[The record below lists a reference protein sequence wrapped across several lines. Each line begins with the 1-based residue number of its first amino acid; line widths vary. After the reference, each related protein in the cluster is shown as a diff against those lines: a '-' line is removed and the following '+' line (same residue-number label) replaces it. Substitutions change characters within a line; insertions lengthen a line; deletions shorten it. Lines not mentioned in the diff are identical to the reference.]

1 MTQLFNGKI
10 STEKLT
16 VYLDLLALL
25 KKHYDSNLGG
35 EIMEWILDPQEKRAI
50 KHEIIMIFIR
60 KNFISVSEFDDAFA
74 DALEKHNQMSPF
86 FCSLAKI
93 IQTMVFEEKLLG
105 IEQFQRSLD
114 QINKNKKNLIEIPEL
129 KKFFEDFERFKIF
142 TSNEQARYHTTAQYQ
157 ETQSLNPNI
166 ITTIFNEKESEFFKI
181 CAQKLYEWL
190 PLSDQDEI
198 QEYSKGLFD
207 LLQGQSD
214 TILKFFVFTID
225 ISVDRA
231 LESTKKSEVYTSSLN
246 LDNNDMEFTYLDAL
260 SKLMIIL
267 LKNITT
273 NKSELFEKCL
283 YSSLVVITKYH
294 EFQKEKFNQ
303 KPFYRLFLNLLSV
316 RAFL

>member
-1 MTQLFNGKI
+1 
-10 STEKLT
+10 
-16 VYLDLLALL
+16 
-25 KKHYDSNLGG
+25 
-35 EIMEWILDPQEKRAI
+35 
-50 KHEIIMIFIR
+50 MIFIR

-316 RAFL
+316 RAILY